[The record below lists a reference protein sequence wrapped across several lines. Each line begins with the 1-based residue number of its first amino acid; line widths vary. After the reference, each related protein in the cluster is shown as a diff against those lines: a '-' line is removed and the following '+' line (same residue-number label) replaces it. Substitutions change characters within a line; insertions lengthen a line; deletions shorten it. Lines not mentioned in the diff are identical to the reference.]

1 MLSKAAA
8 ALQEMGLSLVGIGL
22 RVGSEQ
28 FVECGVWDAPLY
40 VTDNYEVFSCFYI
53 IIILFESNVV
63 CT

>member
-40 VTDNYEVFSCFYI
+40 VTDNYEVFSVFILLLLFY
-53 IIILFESNVV
+53 SNR
-63 CT
+63 T